1 MNTWIF
7 GKLSMDST
15 TSKLVTAGVLFLL
28 TIISGMIL
36 SRSNRPLNIGMV
48 TVHKLIAAGAMVLL
62 GMAINQ
68 LFKAADGRIRVELS
82 FTIIG
87 AISFLAL
94 IATGG
99 LLTREEMQLPA
110 LVFDIHK
117 LAPLLALS
125 SCAVSVYLLTKS

>member
-1 MNTWIF
+1 
-7 GKLSMDST
+7 MDST

-36 SRSNRPLNIGMV
+36 SRSNRPLNIGLV

-82 FTIIG
+82 FTTIG